1 MPHGQRRV
9 RKETLMGGLMD
20 LMGLIELIDSIGL
33 IGSIGSIGS
42 IGLIGLIGSIGLIGL
57 IGSIGSIGSIGLT
70 PPLIE
75 WTQAVVCT
83 LAVGAA
89 HAGRCGS
96 TWCACV

>member
-1 MPHGQRRV
+1 
-9 RKETLMGGLMD
+9 MD
-20 LMGLIELIDSIGL
+20 LMGLIELID
-33 IGSIGSIGS
+33 
-42 IGLIGLIGSIGLIGL
+42 SIGLIGL

-75 WTQAVVCT
+75 WTQAVVGT